1 MSNLTGTDKSVIL
14 LMTIGEDRAA
24 EVFKH
29 LSQREVQTLSA
40 AMANVT
46 QISNKQLTDVL
57 AEFEQE
63 AEQFAALNI
72 NANDYLRSVLVKA
85 LGEERAA
92 SLLEDIL
99 ETRDTA
105 SGIETLNFMEPQS
118 AADLIRDEHPQII
131 ATILVH
137 LKRAQAAD
145 ILALFDERLRHDV
158 MLRIAT
164 FGGVQP
170 AALAE
175 LTEVLNGLLDGQN
188 LKRSKMGGVRTAAE
202 IINLMKT
209 QQEEAVITAVREF
222 DGELAQKIIDE
233 MFLFENLVDV
243 DDRSIQRLL
252 QEVDSE
258 SLLIALKG
266 AEQPLREKFLRNMS
280 QRAADILRDD
290 LANRGPVRLS
300 QVENEQ
306 KAILLIVRRLAE
318 TGEMVIGSGEIPMSD
333 NLPWKTW
340 TPDDLAPPQAEFVPM
355 VEPEETIIEEAE
367 PSLEQQLAQLQMQA
381 HEQGYQAGIAEGRQ
395 QGHEQGYQ
403 EGLARGLEQGLAE
416 AKSQQA
422 PIHARMQ
429 QLVSEFQTTLD
440 ALDSVIA
447 SRLMQMALEAA
458 RQVIGQTP
466 TVDNSALIK
475 QIQQLLQQEPLF
487 SGKPQLRVHPDDLQ
501 RVDDMLG
508 ATLSLHGWRLR
519 GDPTLHPG
527 GCKVSAD
534 EGDLDASV
542 ATRWQELCR
551 LAAPGVV

>member
-306 KAILLIVRRLAE
+306 KAILLIVRRL
-318 TGEMVIGSGEIPMSD
+318 
-333 NLPWKTW
+333 
-340 TPDDLAPPQAEFVPM
+340 
-355 VEPEETIIEEAE
+355 
-367 PSLEQQLAQLQMQA
+367 EQQLAQLQMQA

>member
-175 LTEVLNGLLDGQN
+175 LTELTEVLNGLLDGQN

-318 TGEMVIGSGEIPMSD
+318 TGEMVIGSGED
-333 NLPWKTW
+333 TY
-340 TPDDLAPPQAEFVPM
+340 V
-355 VEPEETIIEEAE
+355 
-367 PSLEQQLAQLQMQA
+367 
-381 HEQGYQAGIAEGRQ
+381 
-395 QGHEQGYQ
+395 
-403 EGLARGLEQGLAE
+403 
-416 AKSQQA
+416 
-422 PIHARMQ
+422 
-429 QLVSEFQTTLD
+429 
-440 ALDSVIA
+440 
-447 SRLMQMALEAA
+447 
-458 RQVIGQTP
+458 
-466 TVDNSALIK
+466 
-475 QIQQLLQQEPLF
+475 
-487 SGKPQLRVHPDDLQ
+487 
-501 RVDDMLG
+501 
-508 ATLSLHGWRLR
+508 
-519 GDPTLHPG
+519 
-527 GCKVSAD
+527 
-534 EGDLDASV
+534 
-542 ATRWQELCR
+542 
-551 LAAPGVV
+551 